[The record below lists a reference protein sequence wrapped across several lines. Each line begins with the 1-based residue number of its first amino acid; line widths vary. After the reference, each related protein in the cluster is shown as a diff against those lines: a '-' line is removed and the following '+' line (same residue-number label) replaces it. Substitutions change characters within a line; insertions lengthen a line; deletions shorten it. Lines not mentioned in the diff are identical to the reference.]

1 MDINITTLST
11 PGTGS
16 EVLQQAL
23 KCLDAISENFDHNFT
38 YTHLSKPLEGGKIIL
53 SNEDIQLLKSS
64 NAVLSSVKITRR
76 FELENPELKHLTL
89 TDALDLY
96 VSIKATLP
104 LKNLGAQGVFKED
117 LAALYEFIL
126 FKANPTQKEH
136 SALKLGLGR
145 YKYSEN
151 HIEKMIHLA
160 FRTAKNRKKK
170 LTLINPDHLEDSNS
184 YWQNTVKRIG
194 QSYPSVSIEIISI
207 AKAVEQM
214 LVKSKEFDILLSDHF
229 LGEILAAQSKA
240 LTGTA
245 ALLPEAHDGI
255 HCNLFEPLISIPKA
269 LESDRTNP
277 LAAIYAATLLLS
289 RFGLNE
295 EALSI
300 MRAIQSAININMV
313 DSSYQLTENHS
324 CSTIGDYLS
333 EAIKDSDDVYNFNI
347 ENIGLGRS
355 TII

>member
-1 MDINITTLST
+1 MEINITTLST

-23 KCLDAISENFDHNFT
+23 KCLDAISENYNHSFN
-38 YTHLSKPLEGGKIIL
+38 YTHLSKPLVGGKIKL
-53 SNEDIQLLKSS
+53 SIEDIQLLKQS

-76 FELENPELKHLTL
+76 FELEDEANSNLTL
-89 TDALDLY
+89 TDVLDLY

-104 LKNLGAQGVFKED
+104 LKNLGVQGVFKED

-126 FKANPTQKEH
+126 FKANPTQKQH
-136 SALKLGLGR
+136 SALKSGLGR
-145 YKYSEN
+145 YKYAES
-151 HIEKMIHLA
+151 HLEKMIHLA

-170 LTLINPDHLEDSNS
+170 LTLVNPDHLEESNS
-184 YWQNTVKRIG
+184 YWQKTIKRIG
-194 QSYPSVSIEIISI
+194 QSYPTVSIEVISI
-207 AKAVEQM
+207 ANAIENM
-214 LVKSKEFDILLSDHF
+214 IVKSTDFDILLADHF
-229 LGEILAAQSKA
+229 LGEILASQSKV

-245 ALLPEAHDGI
+245 ALLPEAHDGVN
-255 HCNLFEPLISIPKA
+255 CNLFEPLISIPKA

-295 EALSI
+295 EALAI
-300 MRAIQSAININMV
+300 MRAIQSAINNNMV
-313 DSSYQLTENHS
+313 DSSYQLSENHS

-333 EAIKDSDDVYNFNI
+333 EAIKESDEVYNFNA

>member
-1 MDINITTLST
+1 MEINITTLST

-23 KCLDAISENFDHNFT
+23 KCLDAISENYDHNFN
-38 YTHLSKPLEGGKIIL
+38 YTHLSKPLVGGKIVL
-53 SNEDIQLLKSS
+53 NDEDIQLLKRS
-64 NAVLSSVKITRR
+64 NAVLSSVKITRI
-76 FELENPELKHLTL
+76 FDLENPELKHLPL
-89 TDALDLY
+89 TDILDLY

-104 LKNLGAQGVFKED
+104 LKNLGVQGVFKED

-136 SALKLGLGR
+136 SALKLGLGN
-145 YKYSEN
+145 YKYSETQ
-151 HIEKMIHLA
+151 IEKLIHLA

-170 LTLINPDHLEDSNS
+170 ITLINPDHLENSHS

-207 AKAVEQM
+207 AKAIECM
-214 LVKSKEFDILLSDHF
+214 LTKSQDFDILLSDHF
-229 LGEILAAQSKA
+229 LGEILAAQSKV

-255 HCNLFEPLISIPKA
+255 HCNLFEPLVSIPKA

-300 MRAIQSAININMV
+300 MRAIQAAINNDMV
-313 DSSYQLTENHS
+313 DSSYNLSQGHS

-333 EAIKDSDDVYNFNI
+333 EAIKESDDVYNFNT